1 MKRIFLLLFLALGFV
16 TTISAQTRV
25 NGSIKGKLEDTLY
38 KETLSE
44 ASVTV
49 LNPADSSVV
58 NYSLTNAKGE
68 FVIKDLPAGSYKLSV
83 SYQGYMPYT
92 KLFKITPDSAI
103 VDLGSVQMV
112 KKGDLLAE
120 VVVEAPPIVVKK
132 DTVEFRADAFRTK
145 PNSTAEDVLK
155 KIPGMEVD
163 KEGNVKAQGEE
174 ITKVYVDGKEFFG
187 TDPKLAT
194 KNITADMIE
203 SVQVFDDMSDQ
214 AKFTRV
220 DDGSRAKTIN
230 IKLKKEKRKGYFGRI
245 MGARGTEDRYDGSLS
260 FNKFNG
266 DQRIS
271 VLGAINNLNKSGFS
285 FNDIVT
291 TMGGFGSRGG
301 GGGGGGMSFGGGGFG
316 GGGFGGGGGG
326 NRGGGGGGGMSFG
339 GGGNNGI
346 TKSKSLGLNYTDKWG
361 SKLDVTA
368 SYFFSETDRATD
380 QVRRRQSFFQ
390 NDSTAILSN
399 NTRSDNYNQNHRFNL
414 RMEYYIDSMNSIL
427 YTPNLVFQRS
437 TTESYDE
444 SSTNANTVKGEYLRL
459 RGITQNQ
466 SSRDGYTLNNNLLF
480 RHKFGKTGR
489 TFTLGLNNSIGRSEG
504 DGKIYAPLTWY
515 LSDGTIERDS
525 IQNRITSQNT
535 KSHNNTVS
543 GSYTE
548 PIGNN
553 KLIELNYAYTNNQST
568 SDGKGYDFNEGNS
581 KYDKIN
587 LLQTNYFENE
597 YISNR
602 FGLNFRL
609 QKTKYNFQLGGSM
622 QIADQKN
629 RSLRAITGKDSSYS
643 QRFINFNPVA
653 NFTYNFARS
662 KTLRFNYNG
671 RTNQPTITQL
681 QDVIMP
687 DESNALLFYSG
698 NPDLKQEFTH
708 NLRLNY
714 NTFNPANF
722 KYISVNLNFNATQ
735 NKIINNIQYVTQT
748 TDPND
753 PTKRAG
759 VQIYKPMNANGVYNG
774 SSFITLG
781 LPLRGKL
788 KGSNFNFN
796 NRVSYNHDASF
807 LNGQQNYID
816 LWVISQS
823 AGINLDIKQKL
834 NIGINGTF
842 AYNNTNYSQ
851 QNSLSPDQTYYTQTY
866 SADLNYI
873 AFKSLVLS
881 TNFDYIINTGL
892 GEGFNQAIPLWNA
905 SIAYQ
910 IFKKKNGEIK
920 LSVNDLLNQNQSI
933 SRSVSDNYIQDTR
946 SVVLKRYFLL
956 SFTYNL
962 NRAGAA
968 GNQRG
973 QGMPQMPRNVE
984 RQMDRMRTN

>member
-1 MKRIFLLLFLALGFV
+1 MKRTILLLLLVLSSA
-16 TTISAQTRV
+16 TAMWAQTKV
-25 NGSIKGKLEDTLY
+25 NGAIKGKLADTLY
-38 KETLSE
+38 KEILSE

-49 LNPADSSVV
+49 LNPVDSSVV
-58 NYSLTNAKGE
+58 NYTLTNAKGE
-68 FVIKDLPAGSYKLSV
+68 FVVKDIPAGSFKLTV
-83 SYQGYMPYT
+83 SYQGYMPFVKT
-92 KLFKITPDSAI
+92 FKISADSSV
-103 VDLGSVQMV
+103 VDLGVIQMI

-120 VVVEAPPIVVKK
+120 VVVEAPPITVKK

-230 IKLKKEKRKGYFGRI
+230 IKLKKDKRKGYFGRI
-245 MGARGTEDRYDGSLS
+245 MGARGSDDRYDGSLS

-285 FNDIVT
+285 FSDIVS

-301 GGGGGGMSFGGGGFG
+301 GGGSGGFG
-316 GGGFGGGGGG
+316 GGGGNFGGGGSSGGGG
-326 NRGGGGGGGMSFG
+326 NRGGGGSFSGGSVG
-339 GGGNNGI
+339 GSGNTGI
-346 TKSKSLGLNYTDKWG
+346 TKSKSVGLNYTDKWG
-361 SKLDVTA
+361 SKMDVTA
-368 SYFFSETDRATD
+368 SYFFSETDRTTD
-380 QVRRRQSFFQ
+380 QERLRQSFFQ
-390 NDSTAILSN
+390 NDSSTIQSTKVLSN
-399 NTRSDNYNQNHRFNL
+399 NYNQNHRFNI

-427 YTPNLVFQRS
+427 YTPNLTFQRS
-437 TTESYDE
+437 ITDSYD
-444 SSTNANTVKGEYLRL
+444 SSLTNAQTAKEQYLRL
-459 RGITQNQ
+459 SGVTRNQ
-466 SSRDGYTLNNNLLF
+466 SERDGYNLNNNLLF

-489 TFTLGLNNSIGRSEG
+489 TFTLGLNNSIGQSNGEG
-504 DGKIYAPLTWY
+504 QIYAPLKWF
-515 LSDGTIERDS
+515 LPDGSIERDS
-525 IQNRITSQNT
+525 LQNRVTSQKT
-535 KSHNNTVS
+535 RSHNNTVS

-553 KLIELNYAYTNNQST
+553 KLIELNYAYTNNHST
-568 SDGKGYDFNEGNS
+568 SDGKGYDFNSGNG
-581 KYDKIN
+581 KYDKPN
-587 LLQTNYFENE
+587 LLQTNYFEND

-602 FGLNFRL
+602 FGLNFRM
-609 QKTKYNFQLGGSM
+609 QKTKYNFQIGGSV
-622 QIADQKN
+622 QIADQN
-629 RSLRAITGKDSSYS
+629 SRSIRAITGKDSSYS
-643 QRFINFNPVA
+643 QRFVNFNPVA

-662 KTLRFNYNG
+662 KTLRFFYNG
-671 RTNQPTITQL
+671 RTNQPSITQL
-681 QDVIMP
+681 QDVIVP

-698 NPDLKQEFTH
+698 NPNLRQEFTH

-735 NKIINNIQYVTQT
+735 NKIINNIEYITQT

-759 VQIYKPMNANGVYNG
+759 VQIYKPMNASGVYNG

-796 NRVSYNHDASF
+796 NRISYNHDASF
-807 LNGQQNYID
+807 LNGQQNYTD

-834 NIGINGTF
+834 NIGLNGTF

-851 QNSLSPDQTYYTQTY
+851 QNSLSPDQTYYSQTY
-866 SADLNYI
+866 SADISYI

-881 TNFDYIINTGL
+881 TDFDYIVNTGL
-892 GEGFNQAIPLWNA
+892 GEGFNQSIPLWNA

-910 IFKKKNGEIK
+910 IFKKRNGEIK
-920 LSVNDLLNQNQSI
+920 FSVNDLLNQNQSI

-962 NRAGAA
+962 NKAGAGA
-968 GNQRG
+968 NQRG
-973 QGMPQMPRNVE
+973 PGGMQMPRNVE
-984 RQMDRMRTN
+984 RQMDRMRMN